1 MKGKSLKLLV
11 MVLTLVTLCSVA
23 VFAEGDTSDWVSK
36 AWARLYESQAF
47 QPDKAI
53 TRIEMIALI
62 NSRFDFKEQQAI
74 SFTDIPDSS
83 PYYKEVS
90 KAFTAGYVLGTGN
103 NLFSPDK
110 EITKAEAYVMIAR
123 AMKLDLSRQP
133 EKLLAYKDAGEVPG
147 WAAGAVEALL
157 QKGWFEG
164 KNKVKVSEK
173 LLGSEAVEM
182 LEMTA
187 AKTEAGSG
195 EATPAQKEGK
205 GGGKSPLNLLGAY
218 FVAIENNKSV
228 ELGKVQDGGSAE
240 NMIIKLSFDRGVVRD
255 YWEDNQKQIKL
266 VDNKGS
272 IIECEVFRI
281 EGVEAEK
288 ENIFIKPVAEV
299 KSGKTINLVIG
310 KDLRANNGN
319 TLGSDVT
326 ITFTVK

>member
-1 MKGKSLKLLV
+1 MKRKFLKLLV
-11 MVLTLVTLCSVA
+11 MVLTLVMLCTIA
-23 VFAEGDTSDWVSK
+23 TFADWEASDWLIK
-36 AWARLYESQAF
+36 GWTRLYENQEF
-47 QPDKAI
+47 QQDKNL
-53 TRIEMIALI
+53 TRVEMIALI

-74 SFTDIPDSS
+74 SFADIPDAS

-103 NLFSPDK
+103 NLFSPDN

-133 EKLLAYKDAGEVPG
+133 EKLIAYKDAAEVPG

-164 KNKVKVSEK
+164 KNKLKTSEK
-173 LLGSEAVEM
+173 LLGNEAVEL
-182 LEMTA
+182 LEMTV
-187 AKTEAGSG
+187 AKAESGSEG
-195 EATPAQKEGK
+195 TPTVQKEGK
-205 GGGKSPLNLLGAY
+205 GGGKSPLNLLGAS
-218 FVAIENNKSV
+218 FAAIKDNNSI
-228 ELGKVQDGGSAE
+228 ELGAVQDGGSAE
-240 NMIIKLSFDRGVVRD
+240 DMIIKLSFDRGVVRD
-255 YWEDNQKQIKL
+255 YWENNQKQIKL

-272 IIECEVFRI
+272 NIECEVFRI

-288 ENIFIKPVAEV
+288 ENIFVKPVTEI
-299 KSGKTINLVIG
+299 KSGKTVNLVIG